1 MEITDGRLIT
11 RRNESGTRLLDT
23 KNGVSQSNKR
33 RKWTRFKN
41 REHINNYIMAQ
52 NTWKEKLQEVR
63 SFVKETEKVESVVEE
78 TPVVSEG
85 TDVENEIEELLKEE
99 FAEES
104 KTEETLESLQEERLR
119 LQEELTEV
127 DNRIKELDNGSVEKS
142 VEKLAERNML
152 GRLSKTLRLNES
164 GKQKL
169 FDYFEKGEL

>member
-1 MEITDGRLIT
+1 MT
-11 RRNESGTRLLDT
+11 
-23 KNGVSQSNKR
+23 
-33 RKWTRFKN
+33 
-41 REHINNYIMAQ
+41 Q

-104 KTEETLESLQEERLR
+104 KTEETLESLQEERLK

-127 DNRIKELDNGSVEKS
+127 ENKIKELDNGSVEKS

-164 GKQKL
+164 GKQRL

>member
-1 MEITDGRLIT
+1 
-11 RRNESGTRLLDT
+11 
-23 KNGVSQSNKR
+23 
-33 RKWTRFKN
+33 
-41 REHINNYIMAQ
+41 MAQ

-127 DNRIKELDNGSVEKS
+127 ENKIKELDNGSVEKS